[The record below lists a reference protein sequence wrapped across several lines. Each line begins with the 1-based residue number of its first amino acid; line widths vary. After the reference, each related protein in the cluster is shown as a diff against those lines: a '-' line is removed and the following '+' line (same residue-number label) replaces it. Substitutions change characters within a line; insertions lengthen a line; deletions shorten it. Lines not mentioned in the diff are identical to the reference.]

1 MAITGGMFLEQSS
14 HPQEKPNG
22 SKLLKPEI
30 APESIFRVL
39 LSPQRLLYTKGDKG
53 ASTAT
58 TKPRSHRDM
67 QHQGE
72 NEKSVSTLIKK
83 KKQKN

>member
-1 MAITGGMFLEQSS
+1 MFLEQSS

-58 TKPRSHRDM
+58 TKP
-67 QHQGE
+67 
-72 NEKSVSTLIKK
+72 
-83 KKQKN
+83 